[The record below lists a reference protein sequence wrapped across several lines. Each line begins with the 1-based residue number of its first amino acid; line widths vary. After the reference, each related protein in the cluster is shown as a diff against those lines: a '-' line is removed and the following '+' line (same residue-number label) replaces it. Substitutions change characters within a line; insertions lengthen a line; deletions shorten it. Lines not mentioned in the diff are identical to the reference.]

1 MRKLPILILLAFT
14 FVSCAQN
21 GAEILCDV
29 LTHKELK
36 TANAM
41 ISEYDRFISLQL
53 HDQNM
58 PVEKAY
64 ATYLQFNAPFA
75 KVALDGENFKPATIR
90 FIEVIK
96 VLGDD
101 NVRKFLLFN
110 EDCTELH
117 ISKEG
122 KYLDILQ
129 KLAPLRDIYARMYEN
144 AKSSDGPYINGDW
157 LVIDEF
163 GSIDFRNKAERL
175 VFLLNVFT
183 FAPIQKPL

>member
-1 MRKLPILILLAFT
+1 MRKLPILILLAVA
-14 FVSCAQN
+14 FVSCAPK
-21 GAEILCDV
+21 GAGDLRDV

-41 ISEYDRFISLQL
+41 VSEYDRFISLQL

-75 KVALDGENFKPATIR
+75 KVALEGDNFKPDPSRI
-90 FIEVIK
+90 IDVIAE
-96 VLGDD
+96 LGVK
-101 NVRKFLLFN
+101 NVKKFLIFN
-110 EDCTELH
+110 PSCTELH
-117 ISKEG
+117 ISKDG
-122 KYLDILQ
+122 SYLDILR
-129 KLAPLRDIYARMYEN
+129 KLAQKRDIYARMYEN
-144 AKSSDGPYINGDW
+144 AKSSDGPYIDGDW

-163 GSIDFRNKAERL
+163 GSIDFRNRAERL

-183 FAPIQKPL
+183 FAPIPKVL